1 MTIKFASGIAAPG
14 KTNLL
19 MMTIAAAVLGLPAA
33 SSAEIVTAT
42 FTGSVTSVFDS
53 GGGLPP
59 ASESDPLVATYVFD
73 LDQATGSSLLP
84 TGGEIS
90 GPYGSFVTA
99 SVSVNGVVY
108 GPLPGF
114 TSGELTGETQVF
126 DIGSI
131 IGATLLGTGMSFN
144 SIVTGLDFAWPLTLT
159 PTGFSYNPTDADQ
172 TQTFVSDSAGDI
184 LEADISNVTITV
196 AVTPPPAVPEPS
208 TWAMMLLG
216 FVGLGFAGYRSRPR
230 AASLAV

>member
-1 MTIKFASGIAAPG
+1 
-14 KTNLL
+14 
-19 MMTIAAAVLGLPAA
+19 MMTIAAGVLGLSGAA
-33 SSAEIVTAT
+33 SAEIVTAT
-42 FTGSVTSVFDS
+42 FTGTVTSVFDS

-59 ASESDPLVATYVFD
+59 ASEGDSLVATYVFD
-73 LDQATGSSLLP
+73 FDQATQSSLLP

-99 SVSVNGVVY
+99 SLSINGVVSS
-108 GPLPGF
+108 PLPGF

-126 DIGSI
+126 DTGSVV
-131 IGATLLGTGMSFN
+131 GATLLGTGMSFN
-144 SIVTGLDFAWPLTLT
+144 STVTGADFAWPLTLP
-159 PTGFSYNPTDADQ
+159 PTGFSYDPTGADQ
-172 TQTFVSDSAGDI
+172 TQTFVSDPGGDI

-216 FVGLGFAGYRSRPR
+216 FAGLGFFSYRSARR
-230 AASLAV
+230 AVSPAV

>member
-19 MMTIAAAVLGLPAA
+19 MMTIAAGVLGLSGAA
-33 SSAEIVTAT
+33 SAEIVTAT
-42 FTGSVTSVFDS
+42 FTGTVTSVLGS

-59 ASESDPLVATYVFD
+59 ASEGDPLVATYVFD

-99 SVSVNGVVY
+99 SVSIDGAVSS
-108 GPLPGF
+108 PLPGF

-126 DIGSI
+126 ETGSI
-131 IGATLLGTGMSFN
+131 VGATLLGTGMSFN
-144 SIVTGLDFAWPLTLT
+144 STVTGTDFSWPLTLT

-172 TQTFVSDSAGDI
+172 TQTFLSDPAGDI

-216 FVGLGFAGYRSRPR
+216 FAGMSFAGYRARKR
-230 AASLAV
+230 RFLAV